1 MMSNVLTS
9 VTKIIC
15 EELNKENMLTIAD
28 LTRLVNA
35 EMKQDNTRRIYD
47 VIGILEALRFIR
59 RTPLGIAKI
68 HQITIDDAQLQALRG
83 TVNAKE
89 SVLRSK
95 VRTLLQLQKLL
106 VRNAQSAETARRIN
120 LPFIIIS
127 MEKNTNGTVKQN
139 FVGTEVKMKVAK
151 TPQLFCET
159 DVLDHAGITANQ
171 AEVDLWIAQ
180 TERLLQGSYVSCSI
194 PK

>member
-9 VTKIIC
+9 MTKIIC

-28 LTRLVNA
+28 LTRLVN
-35 EMKQDNTRRIYD
+35 EQMKQDNARRIYD

-59 RTPLGIAKI
+59 RTPRGIAKI

-89 SVLRSK
+89 GVLRSK
-95 VRTLLQLQKLL
+95 VRKLLQLQKLL
-106 VRNAQSAETARRIN
+106 ARNAQSPEAARRIN
-120 LPFIIIS
+120 IPLVIIS
-127 MEKNTNGTVKQN
+127 TEKNTDGTVKQN

-151 TPQLFCET
+151 TPQFFSEA
-159 DVLDHAGITANQ
+159 DVLNHAGITANQ
-171 AEVDLWIAQ
+171 AEIDLWIAK
-180 TERLLQGSYVSCSI
+180 TERILQSSSVPCSI
-194 PK
+194 P